1 MLLQGAR
8 ALWENLVNL
17 QPQTSSSGS
26 GISREDYIS
35 SAAADIQVC
44 FFFQRKQYLCGTPL
58 SPIR

>member
-8 ALWENLVNL
+8 TLWENLVNL

-35 SAAADIQVC
+35 NAAADIQVC
-44 FFFQRKQYLCGTPL
+44 FSSMKIMFKWYSNPL
-58 SPIR
+58 